1 MLHNFQVACWV
12 IVGWCVLGAIISPV
26 LGKFIAVGSAQDP
39 VLIVAD
45 VA

>member
-1 MLHNFQVACWV
+1 MLHNFQVAFWV